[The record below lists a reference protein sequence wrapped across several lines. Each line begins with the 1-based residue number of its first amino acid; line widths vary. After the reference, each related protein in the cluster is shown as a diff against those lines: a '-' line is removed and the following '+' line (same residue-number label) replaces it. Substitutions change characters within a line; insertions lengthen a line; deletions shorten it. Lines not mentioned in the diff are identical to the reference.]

1 MGNQTGGNRGFRYL
15 ALLLVAAV
23 IASGVVLYLSG
34 SKSSATINGTPLN
47 FKGGPFEA
55 SGVVAVPGAR
65 GVLFVDDSRT
75 DEVLWME
82 MDEAGNQVGDIKP
95 VKLGIQLDDP
105 EGITTDGTY
114 FYIVSSQSR
123 GKSGAQAGL
132 IRFKFNLAT
141 QSAEDVQAISGLKT
155 FLVEKVTELHDMG
168 TRKGKEDGINIEGL
182 SWDPARQQLLL
193 GLRSPVIDGQA
204 LVVPLKLRDGR
215 GGFSLDNL
223 EAGERAAIRLSLGGQ
238 GIRSI
243 EYDERAKLFQIIA
256 GATEEQKKTDF
267 KLWEWDG
274 PTGEAGL
281 REIATFDRKLKPE
294 GITRASIG
302 ERDFKLVVFDT
313 SQYLKL
319 P

>member
-114 FYIVSSQSR
+114 F
-123 GKSGAQAGL
+123 
-132 IRFKFNLAT
+132 
-141 QSAEDVQAISGLKT
+141 
-155 FLVEKVTELHDMG
+155 
-168 TRKGKEDGINIEGL
+168 
-182 SWDPARQQLLL
+182 
-193 GLRSPVIDGQA
+193 
-204 LVVPLKLRDGR
+204 
-215 GGFSLDNL
+215 
-223 EAGERAAIRLSLGGQ
+223 
-238 GIRSI
+238 
-243 EYDERAKLFQIIA
+243 
-256 GATEEQKKTDF
+256 
-267 KLWEWDG
+267 
-274 PTGEAGL
+274 
-281 REIATFDRKLKPE
+281 
-294 GITRASIG
+294 
-302 ERDFKLVVFDT
+302 
-313 SQYLKL
+313 
-319 P
+319 